1 MSSKNIT
8 RRDFLKGAA
17 AGALGLAAVSLT
29 GCAVND
35 APAASKGNLY
45 AGDVFRKRQR
55 LFQLYSGRDDI
66 HSG

>member
-35 APAASKGNLY
+35 APPQARESIRRGRIPQASKVIP
-45 AGDVFRKRQR
+45 AIFR
-55 LFQLYSGRDDI
+55 
-66 HSG
+66 

>member
-29 GCAVND
+29 GCAVNE
-35 APAASKGNLY
+35 APAANKGIY
-45 AGDVFRKRQR
+45 TPGT
-55 LFQLYSGRDDI
+55 YSARVKG
-66 HSG
+66 